1 MSKGKHCEKT
11 EQVSEPDMAE
21 ISELV
26 DQICKTTIIK
36 MPRSLM
42 EKVNSMQ
49 KQMDNIKGKVEIL
62 RQNQTEILEFKNTVT
77 KIKNSSHGLLVDKA
91 QGRL

>member
-1 MSKGKHCEKT
+1 MSDYQKKSIRHVKRQKVQFEET

-49 KQMDNIKGKVEIL
+49 E
-62 RQNQTEILEFKNTVT
+62 QTGNVIQRDV
-77 KIKNSSHGLLVDKA
+77 NSEKDP
-91 QGRL
+91 